1 LKAEQATKYI
11 IVTGGVVSSLGKGI
25 ASASIGMLLQARGL
39 NVTILKMD
47 PYLNVDPGTLSPYQH
62 GEVYVTNDGA
72 ETDLDLGHYERFL
85 NKNMT
90 QKNNATTGQIYYTV
104 INRERNGDYLGKT
117 VQVIPHI
124 TDEIRRRILDLADG
138 NDKIDVVITEVGG
151 TVGDIESLPFLEAI
165 RQLRLDVGS
174 RNLINIHLTLV
185 PYIKAAGELKTKPTQ
200 HSVMRLREIGIQPD
214 VLLCRAETRLDTD
227 LKKKIALFCNV
238 PINAVIDAPDVS
250 TIYEIPLMFHEG
262 GLDDIIVEQLN
273 LNCKNPDL
281 TKWEKFVKKVKNPD
295 SEVTIAVCG
304 KYVGLHDSYKSISE
318 AFVHAGVANN
328 TRVKLKWVD
337 SEQLEKQDTALVLNE
352 ISGLL
357 IPGGFGSRG
366 IEGKINAVRY
376 ARENKIPFFGICLGL
391 QCAVIEFARNVCDL
405 IDVNSTEFNEST
417 SHPVI
422 DLMEDQKRIKAKGG
436 TMRLG
441 AQPCIIKN
449 GTKAFKTYR
458 TEKISERHRHRL
470 EVHNKYRDVLEQ
482 QGMIMSGINPDLD
495 LVEIIELQ
503 DHPWFVGVQFHPE
516 LKSRALNVHPLFRD
530 FVTAALEF
538 RKKTKKN

>member
-1 LKAEQATKYI
+1 MKAEQATKYI

-174 RNLINIHLTLV
+174 KNLINIHLTLV